1 MTERALRNTFVV
13 GTIVSLAALGMMTWD
28 SLSQVTSLRTAP
40 LSADVVAGKKIFQAK
55 NCNDCHTILG
65 IGGYY
70 APELT
75 KVTERRDTA
84 WLRRWLVDPRAVTPA
99 ATMPNQHLTDAQA
112 AQVVAFMQWVGSIN
126 TNNWPPAPRLRLG
139 GGTTVSGAVLFQT
152 KGCAVCHRVGDTGE
166 GEPDLSHIGSVPY
179 DGLANTPEF
188 LTVWLE
194 NPAAV
199 KRNTTMPRVPLTPA
213 ERDALVQYLTSLK

>member
-75 KVTERRDTA
+75 KVTQRRDTA
-84 WLRRWLVDPRAVTPA
+84 WLRRWLVDPRAVSPA
-99 ATMPNQHLTDAQA
+99 ATMPNQHLSDAQA

-139 GGTTVSGAVLFQT
+139 GGTEVSGAVLFQT
-152 KGCAVCHRVGDTGE
+152 KGCSACHRIGDVGE

-188 LTVWLE
+188 LKVWLD
-194 NPAAV
+194 NPEAV